1 MQVLQMQLLGDKIV
15 IESRKEIDQTQE
27 MIDCFLK
34 SGKADDHM
42 KNDLKVIKEKLDG
55 LYMCW

>member
-1 MQVLQMQLLGDKIV
+1 MQLLGDKIV
-15 IESRKEIDQTQE
+15 IESRKEIDQTRE